1 MEKQAEN
8 IEGGDAI
15 VAFRDVSKVYPNG
28 TVALRDVSFSIR
40 AGSIHAICGEN
51 GAGKSTL
58 MKILFG
64 IENATAGEIVID
76 GQTISSWSPEDASAR
91 GIGMVHQH
99 FSLVP
104 TLTVTENIILGHE
117 PVKGGFIDRVSARKS
132 VEELMQHYDLHADP
146 DAITGTL
153 SVAAQQKIE
162 ILKALARRT
171 RLLILDEPTAVL
183 SPPEIEELMRRL
195 KALRDEGITI
205 LFISHK
211 LNEVRELAES
221 VTVLRAGAV
230 AGTEK
235 LADVPDDAIMQMV
248 MGHAVEI
255 PERAHKLNA
264 TQTVLEMKGVTI
276 EALDPA
282 DRIRDVNL
290 TIGEGEIVGVAGVD
304 GSGQRGLVSALSGL
318 MRASQGAITLNGADM
333 GTADTASWRKKAWPI
348 CLPTAFHKAVR
359 RACLWLKTRLPARTE
374 TATLISAPSCDGAR
388 SKRVSAA

>member
-1 MEKQAEN
+1 ETS
-8 IEGGDAI
+8 EGGDAI
-15 VAFRDVSKVYPNG
+15 VAFRPIVAFRDVSKIYPNG

-64 IENATAGEIVID
+64 IENATAGEIVVD
-76 GQTISSWSPEDASAR
+76 GKHIASWSPEDAAAQ

-117 PVKGGFIDRVSARKS
+117 PVKAGLIDRAGARKM
-132 VEELMQHYDLHADP
+132 VETLMQQYDLHADP

-153 SVAAQQKIE
+153 SVAAQQKVE

-195 KALRDEGITI
+195 KSLRDDGITI

-248 MGHAVEI
+248 MGHAVDI
-255 PERAHKLNA
+255 PKRAH
-264 TQTVLEMKGVTI
+264 QRGPGRTVLEMKDVTT
-276 EALDPA
+276 AAPDPA
-282 DRIRDVNL
+282 DRIR
-290 TIGEGEIVGVAGVD
+290 
-304 GSGQRGLVSALSGL
+304 
-318 MRASQGAITLNGADM
+318 
-333 GTADTASWRKKAWPI
+333 
-348 CLPTAFHKAVR
+348 
-359 RACLWLKTRLPARTE
+359 
-374 TATLISAPSCDGAR
+374 
-388 SKRVSAA
+388 